1 MLAGGQSGDVPDVLV
16 VGAGPTGLTAALLL
30 AARGVACEVVDRHR
44 GVRPEPRAVH
54 LDGVAA
60 RILRRAGVDLA
71 AISRPAPGLRMLDP
85 RGRPFA
91 EFPRSPDG
99 RDGHPESNL
108 FHQPDLEALLRD
120 AVAARPGIA
129 LREGVEL
136 RGLDGAGRALLPG
149 GPVAA
154 GRVLGCDG
162 AGSTVRR
169 AIGAR
174 WRALGFQERW
184 CVLDVRAALPAWGG
198 VEQRCDRRRPATFVP
213 LPGGRVRF
221 EFRMRRGETAD
232 DVVAQLGP
240 LTAAWRGP
248 VPVDALHVERV
259 AAYTVRAAVADRW
272 HRGRAVLLGDAA
284 HVTPPFVGQGL
295 GAGLRDADALA
306 WRVAAVLDGA
316 DEALLEDYRRE
327 RERDVRAAVRA
338 AVRVGRA
345 LAHPRAARVLRVPAV
360 RRRAER
366 DLAVRRPPGPRLDA
380 PRDSADPVGTTCPL
394 ITVGG
399 RPVDDL
405 LGDGLLLLTTGPT
418 RPGVRTVELGPDDR
432 AARAWLAGAGVA
444 AVLLR
449 PDGVVVASVP
459 AQVPRSSAA

>member
-1 MLAGGQSGDVPDVLV
+1 VPDVLV

-44 GVRPEPRAVH
+44 GIRPEPRAVH

-71 AISRPAPGLRMLDP
+71 AVSRPAPGLRMLDP

-91 EFPRSPDG
+91 EFPRAAHGP
-99 RDGHPESNL
+99 DGHPESNL

-120 AVAARPGIA
+120 AVAARPEIA

-136 RGLDGAGRALLPG
+136 VGLDGARADLGGDLPMSPHG
-149 GPVAA
+149 A
-154 GRVLGCDG
+154 VLGCDG
-162 AGSTVRR
+162 AGSTVRH
-169 AIGAR
+169 ALGGR
-174 WRALGFQERW
+174 WRELGFRERW
-184 CVLDVRAALPAWGG
+184 CVLDVRPDRPLPCWGG

-213 LPGGRVRF
+213 LPDGRVRF
-221 EFRMRRGETAD
+221 EFRLRAGETAH
-232 DVVAQLGP
+232 DVLARLGP

-248 VPVDALHVERV
+248 LPAGALQVER
-259 AAYTVRAAVADRW
+259 AAEYTVRAAVADRW
-272 HRGRAVLLGDAA
+272 HRGRTLLLGDAA

-306 WRVAAVLDGA
+306 WRLAAVLGGA
-316 DEALLEDYRRE
+316 DEALLEDYPRE
-327 RERDVRAAVRA
+327 REPDVRAAVRA

-345 LAHPRAARVLRVPAV
+345 LAHPLAARVLRVPAV

-366 DLAVRRPPGPRLDA
+366 DLTVRRPPGPRLDA
-380 PRDSADPVGTTCPL
+380 PRDRSDPVGTTCPL
-394 ITVGG
+394 VSVGG

-405 LGDGLLLLTTGPT
+405 LGHGPLLLTTGPA
-418 RPGVRTVELGPDDR
+418 RPGVRTVEVGPDDR
-432 AARAWLAGAGVA
+432 AARAWLAAAGVA
-444 AVLLR
+444 AVVLR

-459 AQVPRSSAA
+459 GQAPRSSAA